1 MRKYIAL
8 GLLLSSSIVLLSAT
22 AGEVRYEGSLKKMHH
37 GEFQGVVDLSLL
49 TEKPFLTAVGPLE
62 NLSGEFTAFKGHLFS
77 TQAAHGQL
85 KTLQNSALFKAS
97 FLVWTH
103 SENWTTLAPIQ
114 FDSDDLSTLESR
126 IESAAKSVGIDLNQ
140 PFAFALH
147 GKVGELQY
155 HVLSP
160 TIQTES
166 IKNHKAGAFSKTISN
181 TEVTLVGFYSHQHAG
196 VFTHKGTR
204 VHVHVVDGVHTGHVD
219 SMKLNGQMKIEFAIP

>member
-8 GLLLSSSIVLLSAT
+8 GLLLSSSISLLSAI
-22 AGEVRYEGSLKKMHH
+22 AGEVQHQGSLKKMHH

-49 TEKPFLTAVGPLE
+49 AEKPFLTAVGPLE
-62 NLSGEFTAFKGHLFS
+62 NLSGEFTAFKGRLFS

-85 KTLQNSALFKAS
+85 KTLQNSAPFKAS

-103 SENWTTLAPIQ
+103 SENWTILAPIQ

-126 IESAAKSVGIDLNQ
+126 IESAAKNVGIDLNQ

-147 GKVGELQY
+147 GKVGELEY
-155 HVLSP
+155 HVLAP
-160 TIQTES
+160 TTQTDTR
-166 IKNHKAGAFSKTISN
+166 KNHKAGAFSNTIRD
-181 TEVTLVGFYSHQHAG
+181 TEVTLVGFYSNKHAG
-196 VFTHKGTR
+196 VFTHKGAR